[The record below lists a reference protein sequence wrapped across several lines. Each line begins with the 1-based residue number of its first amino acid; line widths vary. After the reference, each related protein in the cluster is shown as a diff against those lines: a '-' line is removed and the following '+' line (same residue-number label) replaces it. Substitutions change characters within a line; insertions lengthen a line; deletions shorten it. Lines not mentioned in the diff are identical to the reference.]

1 MKLATKKTINPF
13 YIKRVKE
20 QRRKKGRK
28 RGRDEWMKREGENQ
42 ETVANRNY
50 EKLL

>member
-13 YIKRVKE
+13 CIKGVKG

-28 RGRDEWMKREGENQ
+28 RGRDEWMEREGEKS
-42 ETVANRNY
+42 RNCG
-50 EKLL
+50 K